1 MVEQSLADVVNRFI
15 ARGYTDDFRAEHEGL
30 RAIKASCT
38 HAPENLIIDDVAR
51 FEGASDPDDE
61 AIVFALRCKV
71 HGSKGTYVTSYGA
84 KMSAVD
90 AEMTRRLDE
99 CRCGK

>member
-1 MVEQSLADVVNRFI
+1 MVEQSLADVVTRFI
-15 ARGYTDDFRAEHEGL
+15 ARGYTDDFRAEPEGL
-30 RAIKASCT
+30 RAITAGCV
-38 HAPENLIIDDVAR
+38 HVPEDLIIDDVAR

-71 HGSKGTYVTSYGA
+71 HGTKGTYVTSYGA

-90 AEMTRRLDE
+90 AEMSRRLHA
-99 CRCGK
+99 CRRA